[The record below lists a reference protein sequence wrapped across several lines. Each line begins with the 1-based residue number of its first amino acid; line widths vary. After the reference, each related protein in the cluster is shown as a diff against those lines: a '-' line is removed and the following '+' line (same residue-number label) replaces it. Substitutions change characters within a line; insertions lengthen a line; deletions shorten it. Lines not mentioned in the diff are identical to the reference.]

1 MLLPLNFKSAL
12 SLQRSFGGKSSP
24 ARINSSHLV
33 NPALLS
39 GLLLCVITSAGREVK
54 HSRCSGKSQSCFFC
68 DKIRDA
74 KSVGFWFYLA
84 ISDEVRTEL
93 VRDSSRS
100 LRFL

>member
-1 MLLPLNFKSAL
+1 MCYY
-12 SLQRSFGGKSSP
+12 FGG
-24 ARINSSHLV
+24 ARSKAFAMLRKV
-33 NPALLS
+33 PELL
-39 GLLLCVITSAGREVK
+39 
-54 HSRCSGKSQSCFFC
+54 
-68 DKIRDA
+68 DKIKDA